1 MRVDLQLSSGIT
13 LMIGSHLMNGKEYP
27 TAAIQK
33 GLIMIYEGQELCEEA
48 VGFGVPILKR
58 GLQAIFPGAVE

>member
-1 MRVDLQLSSGIT
+1 MKDQSF
-13 LMIGSHLMNGKEYP
+13 P

-58 GLQAIFPGAVE
+58 GLQAIFPSTVELSPPAENQSSGIRAR